1 MGYEVLLFDADET
14 LFDFRKGENFAFLK
28 CIDDFNLSEDKEACI
43 KLYKE
48 INTLIWQEFEKGLI
62 TSKDLKVERF
72 RRLLKALNI
81 EGDAEEISNTYMK
94 YLGMSTFLFDGVEEL
109 IKDLSKDYRLV
120 IVTNGLKEVQT
131 NRISKSAIGKY
142 FEAVIISDG
151 IGIAKPDARIFEYAL
166 DSINYKDKSKVLM
179 IGDSLTSDI
188 KGGINAEIDTCLYN
202 PDKKVNDTDIKPTYE
217 IHKLEDLKN
226 IL

>member
-1 MGYEVLLFDADET
+1 MKYEVLLFDIDET
-14 LFDFRKGENFAFLK
+14 LFDFKKGENFAFLK
-28 CIDDFNLSEDKEACI
+28 CVDDFNLSEDKEACI
-43 KLYKE
+43 KLYRE

-62 TSKDLKVERF
+62 TSKDLKVDRF
-72 RRLLKALNI
+72 RRLIKALNI
-81 EGDAEEISNTYMK
+81 ERDAEEISNTYMR

-109 IKDLSKDYRLV
+109 INELSKDYRLA
-120 IVTNGLKEVQT
+120 IVTNGLKETQT
-131 NRISKSAIGKY
+131 NRINKSTIGKY
-142 FEAVIISDG
+142 FDAVIISDG

-166 DSINYKDKSKVLM
+166 DRINYKDKSKVLM
-179 IGDSLTSDI
+179 IGDSLTADI

>member
-1 MGYEVLLFDADET
+1 MGYEVLVFDADET

-28 CIDDFNLSEDKEACI
+28 CVDDFNLSEDKEACI

-48 INTLIWQEFEKGLI
+48 INTLIWKEFEKGLI
-62 TSKDLKVERF
+62 TSKDLKIERF

-81 EGDAEEISNTYMK
+81 ERDAEEISNTYMK

-109 IKDLSKDYRLV
+109 IKSLSKKYRLV

-131 NRISKSAIGKY
+131 NRISKSTIGKY

-166 DSINYKDKSKVLM
+166 DNIKYRDKSKVLM
-179 IGDSLTSDI
+179 IGDSLSSDI
-188 KGGINAEIDTCLYN
+188 KGGINAGIDTCLYN
-202 PDKKVNDTDIKPTYE
+202 PDRKVNDTNIKPTYE

>member
-1 MGYEVLLFDADET
+1 MKYEVLLFDADET

-48 INTLIWQEFEKGLI
+48 INTFIWKEFEKGLI

-81 EGDAEEISNTYMK
+81 ERSAKEISDAYMK
-94 YLGMSTFLFDGVEEL
+94 YLSMSTFLFDGVEEL
-109 IKDLSKDYRLV
+109 INSLSKDYKLA

-131 NRISKSAIGKY
+131 NRISKSAIGEY
-142 FEAVIISDG
+142 FEDVVISDG
-151 IGIAKPDARIFEYAL
+151 IGIAKPDPRIFEYAL

-179 IGDSLTSDI
+179 IGDSLSSDI
-188 KGGINAEIDTCLYN
+188 KGGINAGIDTCLYN
-202 PDKKVNDTDIKPTYE
+202 PEKKVNNTDIKPTYE
-217 IHKLEDLKN
+217 IYKLKDLKN

>member
-1 MGYEVLLFDADET
+1 MRYEVLLFDADET
-14 LFDFRKGENFAFLK
+14 LFDFRKGENSAFLK

-48 INTLIWQEFEKGLI
+48 INTFIWQEFEKGLI

-81 EGDAEEISNTYMK
+81 ERDAEEVSNTYMK

-131 NRISKSAIGKY
+131 NRISKSTIGKY
-142 FEAVIISDG
+142 FEEIIISDG

>member
-62 TSKDLKVERF
+62 TSKDLKIERF

-81 EGDAEEISNTYMK
+81 ERDAKEISNTYMK
-94 YLGMSTFLFDGVEEL
+94 YLGMFTFLFDGVEEL

-131 NRISKSAIGKY
+131 NRVSKSTIGKY

-166 DSINYKDKSKVLM
+166 DSIDYKDKSKVLM

-188 KGGINAEIDTCLYN
+188 KGGINAKIDTCLYN

-217 IHKLEDLKN
+217 IYKLEDLKN